1 MLDVQ
6 VASHHLGRRRAR
18 IAGEPALDMQRLPR
32 AGFLGLRDATTI
44 FCRCA
49 LRALVELMRPDTKSV
64 HDDQAQRASDGCIGP
79 IAWAENVVP
88 AVETEAA
95 ANRPVNNDDLALSG
109 CTLEQ
114 PGYLPGA
121 GGEPVNDGENYREIL
136 RSAAR
141 HYRID
146 CRLPHRASAVQVLH
160 RHHDF
165 VGIAI
170 GLGEELV
177 DEFLERRDYG
187 ETVRPALRV
196 TVLDRLPG
204 ITESVVR
211 QDLSGRTRHD
221 SPCLPPGR
229 RTSAASTVWPARRR

>member
-6 VASHHLGRRRAR
+6 VASHHLSRHRAS
-18 IAGEPALDMQRLPR
+18 IAGEPALDVQRLPR
-32 AGFLGLRDATTI
+32 AVFLVLRDATAI
-44 FCRCA
+44 FCRRA

-64 HDDQAQRASDGCIGP
+64 HDDQAQRASDGRVGP
-79 IAWAENVVP
+79 VARAENVVP
-88 AVETEAA
+88 AIKTEAV

-196 TVLDRLPG
+196 AVLDRLPS

-221 SPCLPPGR
+221 PPCLPPER
-229 RTSAASTVWPARRR
+229 RFRSLP